1 MDSRF
6 FVFSPSPSLSALM
19 VSNPIYLPELR
30 EMLADNNIEEMQEF
44 CTAIHPVRVAEFME
58 GLKPNEIWTI
68 LQSTDLENRVEIF
81 NYLDEETQADIIEAA
96 PREEIAHFIAHL
108 PSDDRVDAL
117 QAVEGQVVGELLS
130 LLHVED
136 RRDIQR
142 LTAFPEDSC
151 GSEMTTD
158 FVRLHENMTVSEAL
172 DEISRQTAVIET
184 VYYLY
189 VVDENDH
196 LVGLVS
202 AKQLLK
208 NISRPE
214 ILIKTL
220 MKRDLI
226 TVDAME
232 SRENAAREV
241 ARYDFLAIP
250 VVDEE
255 RHMLGII
262 THDDIIDVLE
272 EETTEDVYRM
282 AAIAPMEE
290 KYLEAPFWTIW
301 KSRVVWLSLLCI
313 AGLGTFSALAYFEDE
328 IRELYVLTLFVPLI
342 LSVGGNSGSQ
352 SATLITRAMALGGV
366 KISDFFR
373 IFRHELLMGLAL
385 GLSLGFIGF
394 FRALSTPGSL
404 LDGVS
409 RLQFS
414 LTICF
419 AVAASCLTG
428 TLVGALLPLLF
439 KRLGIDPGVASG
451 PFVATFVDV
460 VGIVMFFT
468 IAKILIL

>member
-1 MDSRF
+1 MA
-6 FVFSPSPSLSALM
+6 V
-19 VSNPIYLPELR
+19 NPIYLPELR
-30 EMLADNNIEEMQEF
+30 EMLAENNVDEMREF

-58 GLKPNEIWTI
+58 GLKPDEIWAI
-68 LQSTDLENRVEIF
+68 LQCTDLENRVEIF
-81 NYLDEETQADIIEAA
+81 GYFDEEIQADIMEAA
-96 PREEIAHFIAHL
+96 PREEIADFIAHL
-108 PSDDRVDAL
+108 PADDRVDAL
-117 QAVEGQVVGELLS
+117 QAVEEQVVDELMP
-130 LLHVED
+130 LLLAED

-158 FVRLHENMTVSEAL
+158 FVRLNENMTVGEAL
-172 DEISRQTAVIET
+172 EEISRQTEVIET

-208 NISRPE
+208 NIGRPE
-214 ILIKTL
+214 ISIKTL

-255 RHMLGII
+255 HHMLGII
-262 THDDIIDVLE
+262 TYDDIIDVLE
-272 EETTEDVYRM
+272 EATTEDAYRM
-282 AAIAPMEE
+282 AAISPMEE
-290 KYLEAPFWTIW
+290 RYLEAPFWTIW
-301 KSRVVWLSLLCI
+301 KSRVVWLSLLFI
-313 AGLGTFSALAYFEDE
+313 AGLGTFSALNYFEEE
-328 IRELYVLTLFVPLI
+328 IQELYILTLFVPLV

-352 SATLITRAMALGGV
+352 AATLITRAMALGGV
-366 KISDFFR
+366 KLSDFFR
-373 IFRHELLMGLAL
+373 VFRHELLMGLAL
-385 GLSLGFIGF
+385 GFSLGTIGF
-394 FRALSTPGSL
+394 FRAFSVSDTF
-404 LDGVS
+404 GVD
-409 RLQFS
+409 RIQLS

-419 AVAASCLTG
+419 SVAASCLTG

-468 IAKILIL
+468 IAKTLILQ

>member
-1 MDSRF
+1 MA
-6 FVFSPSPSLSALM
+6 P
-19 VSNPIYLPELR
+19 NPIYLPELR
-30 EMLADNNIEEMQEF
+30 EMLAEHNVGEMQEF

-58 GLKPNEIWTI
+58 GLTPAEMWKI
-68 LQSTDLENRVEIF
+68 LQNTDLENRVEIF
-81 NYLDEETQADIIEAA
+81 SYLDEDMQADIMEAA
-96 PREEIAHFIAHL
+96 PREEIAEFIAHL

-117 QAVEGQVVGELLS
+117 QEVEDQIVGELMP
-130 LLHVED
+130 LLHAED

-142 LTAFPEDSC
+142 LTAFSEDSC

-158 FVRLHENMTVSEAL
+158 FVRLHENMIVKEAL
-172 DEISRQTAVIET
+172 DEISRQAERMET

-208 NISRPE
+208 SIGHPD
-214 ILIKTL
+214 IPIKTL

-232 SRENAAREV
+232 SREHAAREV

-255 RHMLGII
+255 HHMLGII

-272 EETTEDVYRM
+272 EETTEDAYRM
-282 AAIAPMEE
+282 AAISPMEE
-290 KYLEAPFWTIW
+290 GYLEAPFLTIW
-301 KSRVVWLSLLCI
+301 KSRVVWLALLFV
-313 AGLGTFSALAYFEDE
+313 AQLGTFTALEYFEDA
-328 IRELYVLTLFVPLI
+328 IKSAYVLTLFIPLV
-342 LSVGGNSGSQ
+342 LSIGGNSGSQ
-352 SATLITRAMALGGV
+352 AATLITRAIALGGV
-366 KISDFFR
+366 KISDVVRVFQ
-373 IFRHELLMGLAL
+373 HELLMGIAL
-385 GLSLGFIGF
+385 GGAVGVIGF
-394 FRALSTPGSL
+394 CRAFFISESCLGDVRRIQL
-404 LDGVS
+404 
-409 RLQFS
+409 S

-419 AVAASCLTG
+419 AVAIICSVG
-428 TLVGALLPLLF
+428 TLLGALLPILF

-460 VGIVMFFT
+460 TGIVIFFS
-468 IAKILIL
+468 IAKFLIL

>member
-1 MDSRF
+1 
-6 FVFSPSPSLSALM
+6 M
-19 VSNPIYLPELR
+19 VPNPIYLPELR
-30 EMLADNNIEEMQEF
+30 EMLAENNVEEMREF

-58 GLKPNEIWTI
+58 GLTPSEIWTI

-81 NYLDEETQADIIEAA
+81 SYLDEEMQADIMEAA
-96 PREEIAHFIAHL
+96 PREEIAEFIAYL
-108 PSDDRVDAL
+108 PADDRVDAL
-117 QAVEGQVVGELLS
+117 QAVEEDQVVDELMS
-130 LLHVED
+130 LLQAED

-142 LTAFPEDSC
+142 LTSFPEDSC

-158 FVRLHENMTVSEAL
+158 FVRLNENMTVKEAL
-172 DEISRQTAVIET
+172 DEISRQAAVIET

-208 NISRPE
+208 NIGRPDTQ
-214 ILIKTL
+214 IKTL

-232 SRENAAREV
+232 PREHAAREV

-250 VVDEE
+250 VVDDEH
-255 RHMLGII
+255 HMLGII

-272 EETTEDVYRM
+272 EETTEDAYRM
-282 AAIAPMEE
+282 AAISPMEE
-290 KYLEAPFWTIW
+290 KDLEAPFVMIW
-301 KSRVVWLSLLCI
+301 KSRVVWLSLLFI
-313 AGLGTFSALAYFEDE
+313 AELGTFSVLAHFNDAIEA
-328 IRELYVLTLFVPLI
+328 ISVLVFFLPLVI
-342 LSVGGNSGSQ
+342 STGGNSGSQ
-352 SATLITRAMALGGV
+352 AATLITRAMALGGV
-366 KISDFFR
+366 KVSDFFR
-373 IFRHELLMGLAL
+373 VLKHELLMGLAL
-385 GLSLGFIGF
+385 GGALGLIGF
-394 FRALSTPGSL
+394 VRAFCTTDYL
-404 LDGVS
+404 LAGVS
-409 RLQFS
+409 RVQLS

-419 AVAASCLTG
+419 TVAAICMTG

-439 KRLGIDPGVASG
+439 KRLGIDPGVASS

-460 VGIVMFFT
+460 TGIVIFFS